1 MSNYLLPIFA
11 AFACAICNG
20 SAVVLQKVSADKE
33 KNTNGLEVR
42 LLWRLFQDKP
52 YILGIFI
59 DFLGWVFTLIAVQYL
74 PLFLVGSI
82 IASGIVVAAF
92 IERFFRHQRIKFK
105 SYLAIIAILI
115 GLVLLA
121 IASSSQRAKPIS
133 DTIKYS
139 IILIPVPV
147 AIIAY
152 VLARRRKYITTVVLG
167 ILSGI
172 AFSGTTTIGRIFRF
186 SQPIWHT
193 IYSPLLLSII
203 VSGIL
208 GLLLFST
215 ALQHAKATVINAT
228 SLTSQTIIA
237 AIIGIVFF
245 GDTARNGMWYLVI
258 IGILVALVGV
268 TVLSLSE
275 DN

>member
-1 MSNYLLPIFA
+1 MNSYLLPIFA

-20 SAVVLQKVSADKE
+20 SAVVLQKISADKE
-33 KNTNGLEVR
+33 KQTNGLEVR
-42 LLWRLFQDKP
+42 LLWRLFHDKP
-52 YILGIFI
+52 YILGIFL
-59 DFLGWVFTLIAVQYL
+59 DFLGWIFTLIAVQYL

-92 IERFFRHQRIKFK
+92 AERFFRHQRIKFR
-105 SYLAIIAILI
+105 SYVAIITILI
-115 GLVLLA
+115 GLILLA

-139 IILIPVPV
+139 ILLIPVPV

-152 VLARRRKYITTVVLG
+152 ALARRKKYIATVILG
-167 ILSGI
+167 VLSGI
-172 AFSGTTTIGRIFRF
+172 AFSGTTTVGRIFRF

-193 IYSPLLLSII
+193 IYNPLLLSII

-228 SLTSQTIIA
+228 SLTTQTLIA
-237 AIIGIVFF
+237 AVIGIAFF
-245 GDTARNGMWYLVI
+245 GDTARNGMWYLVV
-258 IGILVALVGV
+258 IGILVAIVGV
-268 TVLSLSE
+268 AVLSLGE